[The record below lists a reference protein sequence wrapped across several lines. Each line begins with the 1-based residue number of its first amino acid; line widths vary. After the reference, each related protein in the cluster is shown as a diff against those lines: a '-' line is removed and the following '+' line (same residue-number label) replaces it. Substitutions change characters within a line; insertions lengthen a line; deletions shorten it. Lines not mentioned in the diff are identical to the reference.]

1 MSPIIVGKIAA
12 SGASG
17 LGKTSHVT
25 PANKPPH
32 KRQINARTNI
42 FQNGVGLIFLLVLSE
57 FRW

>member
-1 MSPIIVGKIAA
+1 MIPINAGKIGA

-25 PANKPPH
+25 PANKPPN

-42 FQNGVGLIFLLVLSE
+42 FQNGVGSIFCS
-57 FRW
+57 F